1 MDFRI
6 RQLKR
11 ALEPLREA
19 LESHHRSLEGLE
31 STLIEFEEPF
41 NEPQQR
47 QERPQAQPGAGSLDL
62 LSITDVCQELGMGKS
77 WVYRRIQSGEIPS
90 VKLGRNIKVR
100 REDLEGT
107 WRISATS
114 RCPEWLAEFFS
125 LTEHL
130 LLSRVILQLKLK
142 LRETT
147 FAVPHLPLIRASR
160 QTRRLGGHE
169 KGRGIE
175 NRRPLVLA

>member
-1 MDFRI
+1 MELRI

-31 STLIEFEEPF
+31 SALIELEETF
-41 NEPQQR
+41 NEPEQR
-47 QERPQAQPGAGSLDL
+47 QGRPQAQPGAGGLDL

-100 REDLEGT
+100 REDLERYLEDNT
-107 WRISATS
+107 SA
-114 RCPEWLAEFFS
+114 P
-125 LTEHL
+125 
-130 LLSRVILQLKLK
+130 
-142 LRETT
+142 
-147 FAVPHLPLIRASR
+147 
-160 QTRRLGGHE
+160 
-169 KGRGIE
+169 
-175 NRRPLVLA
+175 